1 MNNNP
6 NINHENLPQN
16 SSQPSTAPVASNIP
30 VTPEK
35 KNVYTLT
42 HAIFALLALVI
53 GSLWFQLIFD
63 TQVFWAPYN
72 AFQSTL
78 FTIAFVLFATAF
90 YKKSKIEFSTD
101 SYFLLGVLLL
111 FSLRFAVYPKDT
123 FSSVFPL
130 AVLVIHIIALL
141 FMQSMGEKNTLDRVV
156 GSTFR
161 AVIIAP
167 FGNFYTLFASFSAFF
182 KIGKNTEESKTKA
195 KKLGMEILLVCAGVF
210 IALPIL
216 VIVLSLLSSDGFFSN
231 FMGDIINFFEKIEID
246 IDIGDY
252 FNIIS
257 ILVSLYIFGAL
268 YSSDKKHGETPQA
281 PQSYSFLPATVT
293 KTVSVVLL
301 VVYALFIVAQLEGF
315 GCMLL
320 GKLPD
325 GVTYANFARSGF
337 FELCAVACINGG
349 VLYLADILTLKE
361 TKKKL
366 TKILSVILICFTF
379 FLILT
384 AFAKMIMYITA
395 YGFTPKRFYTLWFM
409 LLLTIL
415 FALALVKLKKA
426 DFRLSRYSVYVTC
439 GMLLVLFFVD
449 FEGLSNG
456 LNSAYFP
463 QKLKNT
469 SDAANYV
476 SHHIAL

>member
-6 NINHENLPQN
+6 NINHGNLPQN
-16 SSQPSTAPVASNIP
+16 SSPPSTAPVDSNLP

-42 HAIFALLALVI
+42 HAIFALLALII
-53 GSLWFQLIFD
+53 GSLWFQLILD
-63 TQVFWAPYN
+63 TQDLLAPYN
-72 AFQSTL
+72 AIQSTL

-101 SYFLLGVLLL
+101 SYFLLVVLLL
-111 FSLRFAVYPKDT
+111 FSLRFAVYPTDT

-141 FMQSMGEKNTLDRVV
+141 FMQSMGEKDTLDRIV

-167 FGNFYTLFASFSAFF
+167 FGNFHTLFASFSAFF
-182 KIGKNTEESKTKA
+182 KLGKNTEESKTKA
-195 KKLGMEILLVCAGVF
+195 KKIGMEIFSVLAGIF
-210 IALPIL
+210 IAFPVLA
-216 VIVLSLLSSDGFFSN
+216 IVLILLSSDGFFSDFIGN
-231 FMGDIINFFEKIEID
+231 LERFFEKISFD
-246 IDIGDY
+246 FNIGDY
-252 FNIIS
+252 FNFIT

-268 YSSDKKHGETPQA
+268 YSSDKKRGEKPAVPQN
-281 PQSYSFLPATVT
+281 YSFLPATVT
-293 KTVSVVLL
+293 RTVIITLLSVYV
-301 VVYALFIVAQLEGF
+301 LFIVAQLEGF
-315 GCMLL
+315 GCMLF

-337 FELCAVACINGG
+337 FELCAVACINGA
-349 VLYLADILTLKE
+349 VLYIMDILTIKE
-361 TKKKL
+361 TKRKL
-366 TKILSVILICFTF
+366 TNILSVILICFTF

-415 FALALVKLKKA
+415 FALALVKLRRA

-449 FEGLSNG
+449 FEGMSNG

-463 QKLKNT
+463 QELN
-469 SDAANYV
+469 AVNYV
-476 SHHIAL
+476 SHYIAL